1 MNTLRKSLLALAVA
15 VGALLTFP
23 SIAFGAPEIPSVPD
37 GPKDPE
43 ALIVSGGGA
52 LEITQPVWLLLTGL
66 VLPILVGA
74 ITKYAGRDDIKA
86 IVGIVVAAI
95 SALVLRM
102 TQYDGSAIFD
112 PDYLVDIALVYGAQL
127 ASFLGFWRNLGTNE
141 HGKGIN
147 AFLAPEKGLG

>member
-1 MNTLRKSLLALAVA
+1 MNTLRKTLLALAVA

-23 SIAFGAPEIPSVPD
+23 SIAFGAPDIPDVPE

-43 ALIVSGGGA
+43 AVVVSGGSA
-52 LEITQPVWLLLTGL
+52 LEITQPVWLLITGIL
-66 VLPILVGA
+66 LPILVGA
-74 ITKYAGRDDIKA
+74 VTKYAGRDDVKA
-86 IVGIVVAAI
+86 IVGIVVAAVA
-95 SALVLRM
+95 ALVLRM

-112 PDYLVDIALVYGAQL
+112 PDYLLDVALVYVPQL
-127 ASFLGFWRNLGTNE
+127 ASYLGFWRNLGTNE